1 MLLLFLLSLIT
12 FEITFFPLLTFHSA
26 CTRRQWVSEHEIGAS
41 HRSSVC
47 KFWFLSQTPT
57 AGKIFEYIFWLPIPS
72 LRILLTRDAIFAGYW
87 FVFFMMH
94 RRLQVTWN
102 SLLRD
107 VTPNAFIDSDDM
119 LAQRLLGILKNKK
132 KNRFVGY
139 YRLRY
144 FSQMRRITDTSVMS
158 YQALGICFWYLSILE
173 PFWYVNVHVILR
185 PACAVEQ
192 KQMISVRYFNVKSKM
207 VIYCGRTQCRK
218 R

>member
-1 MLLLFLLSLIT
+1 MRLGLHIEVLFANFGFLAKPQPRVRYLNIFFDYLSRAWEYYWRETLYLRAT
-12 FEITFFPLLTFHSA
+12 DLYSSW
-26 CTRRQWVSEHEIGAS
+26 CTV
-41 HRSSVC
+41 
-47 KFWFLSQTPT
+47 
-57 AGKIFEYIFWLPIPS
+57 
-72 LRILLTRDAIFAGYW
+72 GY
-87 FVFFMMH
+87 
-94 RRLQVTWN
+94 
-102 SLLRD
+102 
-107 VTPNAFIDSDDM
+107 
-119 LAQRLLGILKNKK
+119 RLLETVCCTMLHPTHSSIVMICLHKGSWVFWKIKK

-173 PFWYVNVHVILR
+173 PFWYVNVHVILH

>member
-119 LAQRLLGILKNKK
+119 LAQRLLGILKNKIK
-132 KNRFVGY
+132 KPI
-139 YRLRY
+139 
-144 FSQMRRITDTSVMS
+144 RRILQTEVLLSNAS
-158 YQALGICFWYLSILE
+158 HNWHICHVLSGPRYLLLVLEHSWTVLVCQCACNFTPCMCSRTKTNDISQILQRQ
-173 PFWYVNVHVILR
+173 V
-185 PACAVEQ
+185 
-192 KQMISVRYFNVKSKM
+192 
-207 VIYCGRTQCRK
+207 
-218 R
+218 